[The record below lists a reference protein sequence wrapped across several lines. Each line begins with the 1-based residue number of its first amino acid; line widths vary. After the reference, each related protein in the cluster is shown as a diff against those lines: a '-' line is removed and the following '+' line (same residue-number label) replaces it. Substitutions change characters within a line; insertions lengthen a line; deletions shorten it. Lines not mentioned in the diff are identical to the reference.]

1 MRNTRLVLVIAVA
14 VCAVIIAVL
23 LLRRDDRGIRHPT
36 SGAGGTSNVVQAA
49 STALNHTADV
59 SESEVP
65 PCLPRQ
71 ESDSGLVRLEPGR
84 PKPAHITRAQGEG
97 ARARITFLVVDDRGR
112 PVPDA
117 TVAGG
122 FYNHGRGDH
131 SFSRQTRSDGTVG
144 AGGTGLCGG
153 SPVTPRS
160 GVTGVT
166 GTARPTFQ

>member
-65 PCLPRQ
+65 PCLP
-71 ESDSGLVRLEPGR
+71 
-84 PKPAHITRAQGEG
+84 
-97 ARARITFLVVDDRGR
+97 RARITFLVVDDRGR